1 MRNILGLIAAVSL
14 FLSLFGAGSALATH
28 KGKEHQRPPAC
39 EISQG
44 QAPDKNKHCY
54 PPAESPATEEGR
66 AFGPDL
72 SDGKPPPGSSGGGI
86 TVGMAALAAA
96 GAMGVGLAALGLR
109 ARSRRKAVPA
119 PS

>member
-1 MRNILGLIAAVSL
+1 MRKILGLIAAVSL
-14 FLSLFGAGSALATH
+14 LVFVLGAGTALARH
-28 KGKEHQRPPAC
+28 KEGHQRPPAC
-39 EISQG
+39 DTSKG
-44 QAPDKNKHCY
+44 KAPQNNKHCY

-109 ARSRRKAVPA
+109 ARSRRKAA
-119 PS
+119 PSPS